1 MRSERLEPQGGGRFF
16 HDFFSY
22 FSHQRRPIFDQKWPH
37 LHSHWTPENQDMK
50 WSRNLVSR
58 IVRGDRL
65 GWLLPAQVVFW
76 VMNIHKNDGTRHW
89 ETYVFTHY
97 AHLFWGGERERDI
110 SNILSNHRP
119 ISWFLSN
126 VVKHEVF
133 QSTLVMCSGSS
144 TVECLG
150 LRRIPDARRKMGITP
165 CATLKA
171 RVIFHG
177 RHQLGGGF
185 QLFFIFTRPPFG
197 EDSHS
202 D

>member
-1 MRSERLEPQGGGRFF
+1 MRSERLEPQGGVV
-16 HDFFSY
+16 FSTI
-22 FSHQRRPIFDQKWPH
+22 FSVISPTKRRPIFDQKRPH
-37 LHSHWTPENQDMK
+37 LHSHWAPENQDMK
-50 WSRNLVSR
+50 WSRNLASR

-65 GWLLPAQVVFW
+65 GWLLPSQVVFLGDENSQKRW
-76 VMNIHKNDGTRHW
+76 HSALRDICFHILCTS
-89 ETYVFTHY
+89 F
-97 AHLFWGGERERDI
+97 FWGGEGDI
-110 SNILSNHRP
+110 SDILSNHRP

-133 QSTLVMCSGSS
+133 QSTLVMCLGSS

-150 LRRIPDARRKMGITP
+150 LRRIPEARRKMGMTP

-171 RVIFHG
+171 RVIFYG